1 MSDPTE
7 FRRAAYHKGE
17 RRMLKEAD
25 YVGALTRNDPDWS
38 ARPPEGKPKPER
50 DLDRVAWEKKRRDD
64 SR

>member
-1 MSDPTE
+1 MGDPTE
-7 FRRAAYHKGE
+7 FRRPAFYKGE

-38 ARPPEGKPKPER
+38 TRPPEPKAKPGR
-50 DLDRVAWEKKRRDD
+50 DPDRVAWEKKRNE